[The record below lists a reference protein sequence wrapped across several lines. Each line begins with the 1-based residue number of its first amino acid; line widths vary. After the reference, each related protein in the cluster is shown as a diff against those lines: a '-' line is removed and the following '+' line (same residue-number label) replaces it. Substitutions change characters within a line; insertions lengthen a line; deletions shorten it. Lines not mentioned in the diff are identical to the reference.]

1 MRLADLPL
9 PVIALA
15 ALALALA
22 IGRAD
27 GSDPAASEPVVE
39 PVRKATEAAKEKEA
53 APLLALERP
62 RRAPDAPVGDLFE
75 GRSWVPKPVPAAV
88 PAAPIVV
95 PPPPK
100 PTAPALPFAYIGRLE
115 EEGAKTV
122 VYLQRGERLLEV
134 GTGDVVDGDYRVEAL
149 TEDELV
155 LVFLPL
161 GEKQSLRIRSER

>member
-22 IGRAD
+22 IGHAD
-27 GSDPAASEPVVE
+27 GSDPAAAEPVVE
-39 PVRKATEAAKEKEA
+39 PARKSPDTKDA
-53 APLLALERP
+53 APRLALERP
-62 RRAPDAPVGDLFE
+62 RHAPDAPVGNLFE
-75 GRSWVPKPVPAAV
+75 GRSWVPKPVPVAV
-88 PAAPIVV
+88 PAAPVAV
-95 PPPPK
+95 PPPPR
-100 PTAPALPFAYIGRLE
+100 PTAPPLPFAYIGRLE
-115 EEGAKTV
+115 DEGAKTV

-149 TEDELV
+149 TDDELV

-161 GEKQSLRIRSER
+161 GERQSLRIRSEPR